1 MGVEFDVANGAC
13 NTAVMEAWVCYL
25 YKYAKNKEEWLEF
38 YKSNDLKEK
47 DVYKGGA
54 EMNAGAGATA

>member
-1 MGVEFDVANGAC
+1 M
-13 NTAVMEAWVCYL
+13 CYL